1 MRALAAITLWGASA
15 CAADG
20 GAPSMEPLEDQ
31 VAAVGQE
38 LVVNLRATDPDG
50 DDLVFDYAAPIDGIT
65 AEITKRPDGTGV
77 FRWTPLAEHLG
88 TWFFDFTVSD
98 DDGSDTVTVVI
109 DVRAT
114 AGGSAPIFREP
125 LGSGTTLDLER
136 ASCLELPIVV
146 EDQDTTDVAL
156 GQQAPLIDGA
166 EVVQDSGLT
175 GRWSW
180 CPEASQLSEDRY
192 PLVLSADDGVNPITL
207 KNYLIVLRQAPKA
220 DCPGEPPAIVH
231 SPRDWDSVLDVEI
244 VADVSDDVGLKRAPL
259 LYTTTVEPKVP
270 IDFSAFD
277 VQEMELVTGD
287 LQAGQWR
294 ATIAN
299 PVAAAP
305 EGTSA
310 PLWYIISASDDD
322 DATGDCDHLV
332 DHPDEGAH
340 QISVS
345 NVGGAGGA
353 GPCEPCSADVQC
365 GDAADLCLVVGNEGN
380 SYCGAG
386 CANSS
391 ECPDGYGCVDV
402 GSVDGA
408 NAKQCVPNS
417 GTCEDEPPPMCED
430 DAAEDNDSLAQASND
445 PALTAG
451 NHNFVSCPAASG
463 AGDDEDW
470 FPVFVAAG
478 TQVNLSLNGGAAS
491 DLDMDLV
498 DASGMVV
505 ATSTGAGSSE
515 SIQFCPGGATHYVRI
530 YTGGAAENPYT
541 LTYSTNA
548 GACAQMCVDDSNEQ
562 DDSFGDA
569 TFAEVFPGPFTTMD
583 RQICS
588 GDDDY
593 YEIELFTN
601 ETISIDLT
609 FNHGAANEDLDLHFF
624 SPAMVDLT
632 PCSEAMPATCT
643 AAQGQSVTSNEHY
656 EHTVTQARCAPCS
669 FWVMVHGW
677 DGSENDYDLT
687 MTLQ

>member
-1 MRALAAITLWGASA
+1 MLLGASA
-15 CAADG
+15 CADG
-20 GAPSMEPLEDQ
+20 GAAPNMEPLQDQ
-31 VAAVGQE
+31 VAAVGAE
-38 LVVNLRATDPDG
+38 LVINLRATDPDG

-88 TWFFDFTVSD
+88 TWFFDFTVTD
-98 DDGSDTVTVVI
+98 DDGEDTVTVVI

-114 AGGSAPIFREP
+114 AGEGTAPIFREP

-146 EDQDTTDVAL
+146 EDQDTTEVAL
-156 GQQAPLIDGA
+156 GQAPPMIEGA
-166 EVVQDSGLT
+166 EVVQDTGLT

-180 CPEASQLSEDRY
+180 CPSAGQLAEDRY
-192 PLVLSADDGVNPITL
+192 PLVLSADDGANPMTL

-259 LYTTTVEPKVP
+259 LYTSSEEPKVP

-287 LQAGQWR
+287 LQAGQWKG
-294 ATIAN
+294 TISN

-353 GPCEPCSADVQC
+353 EPCDGCSADAQC
-365 GDAADLCLVVGNEGN
+365 GDSADLCLPIGNEGETF
-380 SYCGAG
+380 CGAA
-386 CANSS
+386 CENSS
-391 ECPDGYGCVDV
+391 ECPEGFGCVDV

-408 NAKQCVPNS
+408 SAKQCVPNS
-417 GTCEDEPPPMCED
+417 GTCDDEPPPPVCED
-430 DAAEDNDSLAQASND
+430 DAAEDNDSLAQAMGN
-445 PALTAG
+445 PPLAAG
-451 NHNFVSCPAASG
+451 NHAFVSCPDG

-470 FPVFVAAG
+470 FPIVVAADAEV
-478 TQVNLSLNGGAAS
+478 TLSLSGGNAT

-498 DASGMVV
+498 DGAGTVL

-515 SIQFCPGGATHYVRI
+515 SIELCPGGGTHYVRV
-530 YTGGAAENPYT
+530 YTGGSGENPYT
-541 LTYSTNA
+541 LSYSTTP
-548 GACAQMCVDDSNEQ
+548 GACAPMCVDDDHEQ

-569 TFAEVFPGPFTTMD
+569 TVADVFPAAYQVTD

-593 YEIELFTN
+593 YRVDLFTG
-601 ETISIDLT
+601 ETLVVDLT
-609 FNHGAANEDLDLHFF
+609 FTHGNANEDLDLHFF
-624 SPAMVDLT
+624 SPTMVDLT
-632 PCSEAMPATCT
+632 PCTEAMPATCT

-656 EHTVTQARCAPCS
+656 EHEVTMAGCAPCD

-687 MTLQ
+687 MALQ